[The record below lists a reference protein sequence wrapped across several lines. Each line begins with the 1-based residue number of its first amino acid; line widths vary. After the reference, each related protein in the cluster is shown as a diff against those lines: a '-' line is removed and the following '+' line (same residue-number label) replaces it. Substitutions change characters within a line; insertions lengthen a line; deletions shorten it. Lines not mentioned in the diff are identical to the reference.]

1 MIELYTEYNTIPQHV
16 RFIAQDGK
24 RIPKALKWSGANAVP
39 AIGAT
44 VRTSV
49 GAATVLRYFSEH
61 GWLGLLV
68 RPTNPPEWYVNQNG
82 RMGTCCVY
90 GAEQESI

>member
-1 MIELYTEYNTIPQHV
+1 MTDLYTEYNTIPQHV
-16 RFIAQDGK
+16 SFVPDSSKPRQ
-24 RIPKALKWSGANAVP
+24 RMPKALKWSGENPVP

-68 RPTNPPEWYVNQNG
+68 QPPDRYSP
-82 RMGTCCVY
+82 CHVY
-90 GAEQESI
+90 GAELVQE